1 MSLKF
6 IIFSPIE
13 VIKQEKYQNGH
24 RNVVYKSVNFV
35 CLDNKGLLLLVEDSD
50 RCMLY
55 ITKYVR

>member
-24 RNVVYKSVNFV
+24 RYVVYKFIIFV
-35 CLDNKGLLLLVEDSD
+35 CLDKKDLLLLVEDLD
-50 RCMLY
+50 KCMLY